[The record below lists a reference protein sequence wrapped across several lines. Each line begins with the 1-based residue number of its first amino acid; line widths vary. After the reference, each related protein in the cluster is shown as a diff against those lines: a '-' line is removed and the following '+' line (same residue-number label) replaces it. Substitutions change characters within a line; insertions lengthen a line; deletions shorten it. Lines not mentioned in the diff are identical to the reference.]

1 MEKEAHPAPE
11 SIRRSAMA
19 SKNPDRAPSVFRRV
33 ATLIAATGGLAM
45 AAGEAHAVGVPGA
58 DLYMGVGLGRS
69 DADID
74 VIGDFNPKD
83 TGWKIFVGG
92 RVISYFGAEID
103 YVDFG
108 KPDGDDASLKY
119 KALAGYGLFYLP
131 LPLPVVDFY
140 VKAGVARMDSDLR
153 VTANSFNTKDT
164 TFAYGGGVQ
173 VKLGSF
179 ALRGEYEKYK
189 VDDAKPSM
197 MTVAFSK
204 SFL

>member
-1 MEKEAHPAPE
+1 MAQKKPRPAP
-11 SIRRSAMA
+11 
-19 SKNPDRAPSVFRRV
+19 VFRRIV
-33 ATLIAATGGLAM
+33 TMIGAIGGLAM

-69 DADID
+69 DANID
-74 VIGDFNPKD
+74 VIGDFDPKD

-131 LPLPVVDFY
+131 LPLPIVDLY
-140 VKAGVARMDSDLR
+140 VKAGVARMDSDLH
-153 VTANSFNTKDT
+153 VTADSFSTKDT

-173 VKLGSF
+173 LKFGSF

-197 MTVAFSK
+197 MTLGFSK

>member
-1 MEKEAHPAPE
+1 
-11 SIRRSAMA
+11 MA
-19 SKNPDRAPSVFRRV
+19 SKESSPAPSFLRR
-33 ATLIAATGGLAM
+33 AFITIAGIGGLTM

-69 DADID
+69 DANID
-74 VIGDFNPKD
+74 VIGDFDPKD
-83 TGWKIFVGG
+83 TGWKVFVGG

-108 KPDGDDASLKY
+108 KPKGDDASLKY

-140 VKAGVARMDSDLR
+140 AKAGVARMDSNLH
-153 VTANSFNTKDT
+153 VTADSFSTKDT
-164 TFAYGGGVQ
+164 TFAWGGGVQ
-173 VKLGSF
+173 LKLGSF

-189 VDDAKPSM
+189 VKDARPSM
-197 MTVAFSK
+197 MTVGFSK

>member
-1 MEKEAHPAPE
+1 
-11 SIRRSAMA
+11 MA
-19 SKNPDRAPSVFRRV
+19 SKNLDSTPSAFRRV
-33 ATLIAATGGLAM
+33 MKATAGICALAM

-69 DADID
+69 DADVN
-74 VIGDFNPKD
+74 VIGDFDSKD

-108 KPDGDDASLKY
+108 KPKGDDASLKY

-140 VKAGVARMDSDLR
+140 VKAGVARMDSDLHL
-153 VTANSFNTKDT
+153 TASSLSAKDT

-173 VKLGSF
+173 LKLGSF

-189 VDDAKPSM
+189 VDDAKPTM